1 MRRSTRKGDLKGDSR
16 VLLESENREMQDGLM
31 ASEDEFVSS
40 SWMPRFKF
48 VQSSHYAAETSV
60 NGETELVHWIVK
72 DRPFSIRVV
81 ELPTAP
87 VESHTENP
95 AEETEFLWNDVEV
108 RAEVVYKTSK
118 SPVKTSTGQ
127 VPLAVDSSV
136 VPPHAYN
143 HRRNAAHI
151 SADSDVPLHNAVS
164 KLKEGA
170 GIDLNARLSILS
182 SHLRN
187 DFCIHVQLFLQGH
200 RVASWYSPTIKTVSK
215 WDKVRLL
222 QESSYIPSSSSY
234 AATRTKAAPRHVVT
248 SNSHPRSASSMET
261 LATQTSSAV
270 SSVSGPQRPSPR
282 PLVASAMSST
292 RASRRIQATQMPVS
306 STMPK
311 VQSEDS
317 ETHPAIAT
325 SDNVLGL
332 SVPQQHVYQE
342 PIYERS
348 ASASSSSTAKASA
361 SRNNAHNN
369 KKKGSGEEVFD
380 MLAQL
385 RRVASDLTQLTA
397 NNATVLN
404 KKRKAHWE
412 PAVDA
417 YPTEAEAAHLA
428 SAHLHRSS
436 SSASSSFASSS
447 STTPRTSSANN
458 KKAKFR
464 EVASASATASSAV
477 PQGPASVRFE
487 AYARQFL
494 HMLDTMP
501 LGEVREAL
509 KSLLLSRPD
518 LASSLSLLMNSN
530 TNKAVEPVY
539 AAAAPSSSYC
549 GQAESSTMNLKAT
562 SEPSSCDLQCCGHA
576 QVATHSHQLHH
587 AEAIVEVPQLP
598 EVHASSGW
606 NEPSL
611 TSSFGISNGSHL
623 LGQST
628 QFWPSTD
635 RYGMEVYGVLG
646 DSSLRMEEDV
656 PQVAYDSVLPFSPST
671 VSFDDESTTMGSPNS
686 YSSGWADN
694 EWHTEPYSA
703 SADEEDS
710 HFEQDSLPHSFF
722 PVLTASALIALP

>member
-16 VLLESENREMQDGLM
+16 VLLESESREMQDGLM
-31 ASEDEFVSS
+31 TPEDEFVSS
-40 SWMPRFKF
+40 TWMPRFKF

-87 VESHTENP
+87 VEMHTENP

-108 RAEVVYKTSK
+108 KAEVVYKTSK
-118 SPVKTSTGQ
+118 SLVKTSTGQ
-127 VPLAVDSSV
+127 LPLAVDCSV

-234 AATRTKAAPRHVVT
+234 AATRTKAAPRNVIT
-248 SNSHPRSASSMET
+248 SNSHTRSASSMENN
-261 LATQTSSAV
+261 AIPSSSAV
-270 SSVSGPQRPSPR
+270 SASQRPQRASVTSR
-282 PLVASAMSST
+282 SSAM
-292 RASRRIQATQMPVS
+292 ARRHTQATQMPVS

-317 ETHPAIAT
+317 ETHPAVA
-325 SDNVLGL
+325 SDSAIGL
-332 SVPQQHVYQE
+332 SVPQQPVYQE
-342 PIYERS
+342 PVYERTT
-348 ASASSSSTAKASA
+348 SSSTKHSSA
-361 SRNNAHNN
+361 SRNSSNN

-385 RRVASDLTQLTA
+385 RRVASDLTQLAA
-397 NNATVLN
+397 NNSAVN
-404 KKRKAHWE
+404 KKRKANWE

-428 SAHLHRSS
+428 SAHLNRSSSS
-436 SSASSSFASSS
+436 SSASFSSS
-447 STTPRTSSANN
+447 STTPRVSSSN
-458 KKAKFR
+458 KKAKLR
-464 EVASASATASSAV
+464 EVSSGLTNASVV
-477 PQGPASVRFE
+477 PQGPASARFE
-487 AYARQFL
+487 AYASQFL
-494 HMLDTMP
+494 RLLDTMP

-518 LASSLSLLMNSN
+518 LSHSLSLLMNSN

-539 AAAAPSSSYC
+539 SAPAPSSSFC
-549 GQAESSTMNLKAT
+549 GPTESSTMNLKAET
-562 SEPSSCDLQCCGHA
+562 CTLQCCG
-576 QVATHSHQLHH
+576 QVATHSHLHH

-598 EVHASSGW
+598 EVHASGSW

-623 LGQST
+623 LGPSSQL
-628 QFWPSTD
+628 WPSND
-635 RYGMEVYGVLG
+635 RYGMEVYSSLG
-646 DSSLRMEEDV
+646 DSSLRMEEDDQ
-656 PQVAYDSVLPFSPST
+656 QVAHDSLPFSPST
-671 VSFDDESTTMGSPNS
+671 VSFDEESTTMGSPNS
-686 YSSGWADN
+686 YSSGWAET
-694 EWHTEPYSA
+694 EWNAEPYSA
-703 SADEEDS
+703 SVDDEDS
-710 HFEQDSLPHSFF
+710 HFETQNDSLPHSFF
-722 PVLTASALIALP
+722 PVLTASALIGLP